1 MIRFRS
7 AMALLAFALLSETLG
22 SATPNFSGLWVEVR
36 PASGPFMRLRLT
48 QAGSRVRVQ
57 ASYRDSFSAGVF
69 GDATIEDDRAI
80 WTIPQSYVVQFRSP
94 GYNYDDPGKNIFTL
108 SLGQPIDGQLGPAL
122 YYIQETQ
129 WNARC
134 GGHPIGIERIRKV
147 LIRK

>member
-1 MIRFRS
+1 MIRFQN

-36 PASGPFMRLRLT
+36 PASGPPMRLKLT
-48 QAGSRVRVQ
+48 QAGSRVQVYL
-57 ASYRDSFSAGVF
+57 SYRDSFSAAVV
-69 GDATIEDDRAI
+69 DEAIIEDDRAV
-80 WTIPQSYVVQFRSP
+80 WTMRQSCVVQFRSP
-94 GYNYDDPGKNIFTL
+94 GYNYDNPGKNTFTL
-108 SLGQPIDGQLGPAL
+108 SLGQSIDGQPGPVL

-129 WNARC
+129 WNAPC